1 MHAGKDEKPCP
12 TPFTSRAAALR
23 KVRIYRAVK
32 EIKNME
38 KLYKAIKIIFPV
50 IFVVIV
56 ILAVR
61 DITRMVSTYGTYL
74 TAVPLST
81 FVIASLIAWGLLL
94 LVNMLV
100 YFLLV
105 KFIKTQLK

>member
-1 MHAGKDEKPCP
+1 
-12 TPFTSRAAALR
+12 
-23 KVRIYRAVK
+23 
-32 EIKNME
+32 
-38 KLYKAIKIIFPV
+38 
-50 IFVVIV
+50 
-56 ILAVR
+56 
-61 DITRMVSTYGTYL
+61 MVSTYGTYL

-105 KFIKTQLK
+105 KFIKKQLK

>member
-23 KVRIYRAVK
+23 KVRIYRTVK
-32 EIKNME
+32 EVKNTE
-38 KLYKAIKIIFPV
+38 KLYKAIKVIFPV

-94 LVNMLV
+94 LVSMLV

-105 KFIKTQLK
+105 EYYKRQLK